1 MEGCKRRE
9 RGKVAVICK
18 KQRAAACGAH
28 VLFNMELLR
37 ERTGQAWMGL
47 SQQWVDVGRDRWG

>member
-37 ERTGQAWMGL
+37 ERTGQA
-47 SQQWVDVGRDRWG
+47 